1 MALIALS
8 APTASR
14 GSAPPR
20 VWRPSHSLH
29 RRSPTSTSR
38 GPAPAVVWARSR
50 LGIHDETNARLPL
63 GPPSSPLGTRIVSRL
78 VVARPPCRR
87 LELSLRA
94 SAATL
99 PPLAL
104 SSNGPACAA
113 HESGRSQRLAG
124 NDDDNGDR
132 LASARWLRRTARS
145 PRARLGGVRQWP
157 GQSREARRRST
168 LGRRGAPVLLRL
180 RGEKNPS
187 RRARPARAAVVKEDP
202 LPASWTPSK
211 TWSRRDR
218 AVARHP
224 CQHTRHHPPTGGW
237 GLRSV
242 EAGVDCDCRNRF
254 GGRNN

>member
-29 RRSPTSTSR
+29 RRSPTSASR
-38 GPAPAVVWARSR
+38 GPTPARGWARSR
-50 LGIHDETNARLPL
+50 LASHDEKNARRAPRSIVCAPRDAHRLSACRCEVTV
-63 GPPSSPLGTRIVSRL
+63 PPSRIVVASERGNPAAAC
-78 VVARPPCRR
+78 VVLQWTCLCCPS
-87 LELSLRA
+87 E
-94 SAATL
+94 
-99 PPLAL
+99 
-104 SSNGPACAA
+104 G
-113 HESGRSQRLAG
+113 GRSQRLAG

-157 GQSREARRRST
+157 GQRRGARRRST

-187 RRARPARAAVVKEDP
+187 HRARPARAAVVKEDP
-202 LPASWTPSK
+202 LPASWTPPK

-224 CQHTRHHPPTGGW
+224 CQHTRHHPPTGVGACAVS
-237 GLRSV
+237 RQ
-242 EAGVDCDCRNRF
+242 E
-254 GGRNN
+254 